1 MWPLTGPGVGHGLG
15 LPSLPLFRAR
25 LLVVGSS
32 EGVSDYPVARCPS
45 HVVSWNLARCL
56 VGMSFFLMSGCSLCW
71 LTFRA
76 LLGVDVVA
84 NDMVLGLGVDV
95 VLA

>member
-1 MWPLTGPGVGHGLG
+1 MVLLDLG
-15 LPSLPLFRAR
+15 L
-25 LLVVGSS
+25 V
-32 EGVSDYPVARCPS
+32 EGACDYPVARCAS
-45 HVVSWNLARCL
+45 HVVSWNVARCF

-71 LTFRA
+71 VTFRA
-76 LLGVDVVA
+76 LIGVDVVA

>member
-1 MWPLTGPGVGHGLG
+1 MVLLDLGV
-15 LPSLPLFRAR
+15 
-25 LLVVGSS
+25 V
-32 EGVSDYPVARCPS
+32 EGVCDHPVACCPL
-45 HVVSWNLARCL
+45 HVVSWNVARCF
-56 VGMSFFLMSGCSLCW
+56 VGMSFFLMSGCPLHD
-71 LTFRA
+71 